1 MKNII
6 LSPEFISAIS
16 SLITAIIGLLIRKIE
31 KTTLDNKIKELE
43 NTQQDKQIITD
54 NEQRYNEL

>member
-1 MKNII
+1 MKNIL

-16 SLITAIIGLLIRKIE
+16 SLITALIGLLIRKIE
-31 KTTLDNKIKELE
+31 KTPLDNKIKELE
-43 NTQQDKQIITD
+43 NTQDKQIITD